1 MERHSGYSD
10 TFLPSQHCHCEWE
23 GLNLISIVTKLVE
36 SLLSVDILSV
46 SCGNEHVVV
55 VGGNGDVY
63 TWGRGAGGR
72 LGLGNEEDHCT
83 PQKVQGGPTELNSGS
98 ISFTVFC
105 F

>member
-1 MERHSGYSD
+1 M
-10 TFLPSQHCHCEWE
+10 
-23 GLNLISIVTKLVE
+23 VE

-63 TWGRGAGGR
+63 AWGRGAGGR

-83 PQKVQGGPTELNSGS
+83 PQKVPVGRCMWRPKCSADSLTKRNLDS
-98 ISFTVFC
+98 
-105 F
+105 

>member
-1 MERHSGYSD
+1 MA
-10 TFLPSQHCHCEWE
+10 LQ
-23 GLNLISIVTKLVE
+23 LVE

-72 LGLGNEEDHCT
+72 LGLGNEEDHCI
-83 PQKVQGGPTELNSGS
+83 PHKVIKMITKLEFVITCAKYNLGRDGR
-98 ISFTVFC
+98 
-105 F
+105 

>member
-1 MERHSGYSD
+1 M
-10 TFLPSQHCHCEWE
+10 
-23 GLNLISIVTKLVE
+23 VE

-63 TWGRGAGGR
+63 AWGRGAGGR

-83 PQKVQGGPTELNSGS
+83 PQKVPMDTMYRCEDQHVSTDFYQNV
-98 ISFTVFC
+98 IINQI
-105 F
+105 